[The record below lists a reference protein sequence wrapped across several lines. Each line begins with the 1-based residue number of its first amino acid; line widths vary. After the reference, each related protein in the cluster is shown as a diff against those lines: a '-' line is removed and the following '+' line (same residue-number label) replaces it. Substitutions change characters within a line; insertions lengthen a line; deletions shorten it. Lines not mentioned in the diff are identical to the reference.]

1 MLSSHMCLLENKG
14 EMMQM
19 KSIMFVGAISMG
31 AFLSFAGTLDVSM
44 LPGEHWWG
52 GANNFG
58 GQMPYSSA
66 SVVHMDLTKSNYS
79 NQFSSFLVSDKG
91 RYVWCDEQTQISISN
106 GVIRMTAASATP
118 QLIVAGRTLREAFLA
133 AAAKHFP
140 SSGKSPDPLFFSAPQ
155 YNTWIELT
163 YFQSQDKIMEY
174 AKSMIDNGLP
184 PGVFM
189 VDDTWQEG
197 YGTWEFNPR
206 TFPNPKEMC
215 DELHKMGFKVMLWIC
230 PWVSMDSPA
239 YRRIVSGINPGSVVR
254 EKHTGGFYLGTD
266 GLPAASRWWNGQ
278 SALLDFTHPN
288 ANRWFQAQ
296 LDRLV
301 KDYGVDGFK
310 FDGGELGHYVRGG
323 LKTHDPTVST
333 ADQTYL
339 YGKYALEYR
348 FSEYRNAWRLQGQ
361 PVVVRLIDK
370 DHSWKAVRALVTD
383 MIAGGLL
390 GYPFVCPDM
399 VGGGSWTAFLP
410 GAPFDAELFVR
421 SAQVHALCG
430 QMQFSASPWRVLDDE
445 KKQIVRDT
453 VKIRQKF
460 AQYFVELSQECGRTG
475 EPMIR
480 NLEYVFPGRGYATV
494 VDEFM
499 MGDKL
504 LVAPVME
511 KGKRER
517 KVILPPGT
525 WKADDGMVFEGPKE
539 ITVKAPLSRL
549 PHFVKR

>member
-1 MLSSHMCLLENKG
+1 MCLLENKR

-19 KSIMFVGAISMG
+19 KSMMFVGAISMG

-58 GQMPYSSA
+58 EQMPYSSA
-66 SVVHMDLTKSNYS
+66 SVVYMDLTKSNYS
-79 NQFSSFLVSDKG
+79 NQFASFLVSDKG

-106 GVIRMTAASATP
+106 GVIRMTAEKATP
-118 QLIVAGRTLREAFLA
+118 QLTAAGRTLREAFLA

-174 AKSMIDNGLP
+174 AKAMIDNGLP

-206 TFPNPKEMC
+206 TFQSPKGMC

-254 EKHTGGFYLGTD
+254 EKHTGGFYLGAD

-310 FDGGELGHYVRGG
+310 FDGGELVHYVRGG

-453 VKIRQKF
+453 VKTRQKF
-460 AQYFVELSQECGRTG
+460 APYFVELSQECGRTG

-480 NLEYVFPGRGYATV
+480 NLEYMFPGRGYATV

-517 KVILPPGT
+517 NVILPPGT
-525 WKADDGMVFEGPKE
+525 WKADDGMVIEGPKE

>member
-1 MLSSHMCLLENKG
+1 MCLLENKG

-58 GQMPYSSA
+58 EQMPYSSA
-66 SVVHMDLTKSNYS
+66 SVVQMDLTKSNYS
-79 NQFSSFLVSDKG
+79 NQFASFLVSDKG
-91 RYVWCDEQTQISISN
+91 RYVWCEEQTQIAISN
-106 GVIRMTAASATP
+106 GVIRMTATSATP

-133 AAAKHFP
+133 AAANHFP
-140 SSGKSPDPLFFSAPQ
+140 SSGKAPDPLFFSAPQ

-163 YFQSQDKIMEY
+163 YFQAQDKIMEY
-174 AKSMIDNGLP
+174 AKAMIDNGLP

-206 TFPNPKEMC
+206 TFPNPKGMC

-288 ANRWFQAQ
+288 ANRWFQSQ

-370 DHSWKAVRALVTD
+370 DHSWRAVRALVTD

-453 VKIRQKF
+453 VKTRQKF
-460 AQYFVELSQECGRTG
+460 APYFVELSQECGCTG

-480 NLEYVFPGRGYATV
+480 NLEYMFPGRGYATV

-525 WKADDGMVFEGPKE
+525 WKADDGMVIEGPKE